1 MVTHMIIIRVMGG
14 LGNQLQQ
21 YALYKKLESMGKEV
35 RLDVSWFQDAGVQET
50 VLAGR
55 ELELNHLQGIS
66 YRAAAPEE
74 IRSVL
79 GRLWEEKETMPAK
92 LKRKLM
98 PASNPCFLESDMY
111 HEQIFSFTDK
121 YLAGYWACEK
131 YYANILGKLRQE
143 ISFPGEDRLCGG
155 TVPASGI
162 SFPESLEE
170 ENADI
175 FRRNA
180 EMVQKM
186 RETESV
192 SVHIRRGD
200 YLDAANRPIFGG
212 ISTKDY
218 YRAAI
223 ALLKEKFPQAAFF
236 FFSDDIPYVRE
247 HYGEEACEIIDWNLG
262 KNSIYDMM
270 LMSCCKHN
278 ICANSTFSFWG
289 ARLNSDAS
297 KVMIRPSIH
306 KNTQFCIPEQMKEL
320 WAGWTLITPQGKV
333 L

>member
-1 MVTHMIIIRVMGG
+1 MIIIRVMGG

-35 RLDVSWFQDAGVQET
+35 RLDISWFQNADVQGA
-50 VLAGR
+50 VLAER
-55 ELELNHLQGIS
+55 ELELHYLNGIS
-66 YRAAAPEE
+66 YQAASPEE

-79 GRLWEEKETMPAK
+79 GRLWEEKEKTAAK
-92 LKRKLM
+92 IKRKLL
-98 PASNPCFLESDMY
+98 PASDPCFLENDMY
-111 HEQIFSFTDK
+111 HEEVFRFTDK
-121 YLAGYWACEK
+121 YLVGYWACEK
-131 YYANILGKLRQE
+131 YYADILEKLRRE
-143 ISFPGEDRLCGG
+143 IR
-155 TVPASGI
+155 
-162 SFPESLEE
+162 FPEGGVLSAERNPDE
-170 ENADI
+170 NHDSPQNENAGVSA
-175 FRRNA
+175 RNA
-180 EMVQKM
+180 EIIRKM
-186 RETESV
+186 QETESV

-223 ALLKEKFPQAAFF
+223 AFLKERYPQAGFF

-247 HYGEEACEIIDWNLG
+247 HYQEEACEIIDWNHG
-262 KNSIYDMM
+262 KNSICDMM
-270 LMSCCKHN
+270 LMSHCKHN

-289 ARLNSDAS
+289 ARLNPNES

-306 KNTQFCIPEQMKEL
+306 KNTQLCIPEQMKEL